1 MPGARLPLQRHL
13 EVDGWRPS
21 GSRYHRTI
29 GVPSAMEGSTSL
41 WRVYSGRLRTAQ
53 RQPKRR
59 SKMTVKVEVR
69 EGEAIQEA
77 LRRLRHAVRHEYRR
91 QWHKTR
97 PGSYDKP
104 SYRRRP
110 QEALRRRN
118 RRRCGRPGTTTVY
131 VGLSE
136 LFARRAPF
144 TYSRRPKRLKP
155 NSITEDCDD

>member
-1 MPGARLPLQRHL
+1 M
-13 EVDGWRPS
+13 
-21 GSRYHRTI
+21 
-29 GVPSAMEGSTSL
+29 PSAMEGATPR
-41 WRVYSGRLRTAQ
+41 WHVHSGRSRTDQ

-69 EGEAIQEA
+69 EGEAIHEA

-104 SYRRRP
+104 SYRRRR

-118 RRRCGRPGTTTVY
+118 SRRCGGPGTITVY
-131 VGLSE
+131 VGLTE

-144 TYSRRPKRLKP
+144 TYSRKPKRLKP
-155 NSITEDCDD
+155 DSIAADNDD